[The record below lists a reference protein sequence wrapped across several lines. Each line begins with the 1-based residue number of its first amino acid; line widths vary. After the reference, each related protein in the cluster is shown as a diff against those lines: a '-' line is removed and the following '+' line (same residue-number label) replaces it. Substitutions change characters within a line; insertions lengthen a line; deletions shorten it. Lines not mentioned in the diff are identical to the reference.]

1 MVVVCPVLS
10 CPVLSC
16 TVLYMPSYGTIQ
28 YNIRYDTTAPT
39 VQVTV
44 LSTFVESDA
53 FLLRI
58 VSTVDYG
65 QGAVDGAG
73 EWSGRKRSASV
84 RNFPIERSHIDIYD
98 SEISSLHAL
107 LW

>member
-1 MVVVCPVLS
+1 MVVCPVLS

-16 TVLYMPSYGTIQ
+16 PVHAIVRYDT
-28 YNIRYDTTAPT
+28 IRYDTIP
-39 VQVTV
+39 QH
-44 LSTFVESDA
+44 LLYRLQYLVESDA

-73 EWSGRKRSASV
+73 EWSGRNRSASV
-84 RNFPIERSHIDIYD
+84 RNFPIERSHIDRYD

-107 LW
+107 LWWE